1 MFGSKKQKMS
11 LVAVYAVLP
20 LSRDNGL
27 DSLPKNCAM
36 LMPLHRNAQ
45 MQSVKLTVLMSK
57 TGHRRKSYVFLILLQ
72 NLLTLELSA
81 GRLSQIDGCSPSD
94 GSAVM

>member
-1 MFGSKKQKMS
+1 MVLTHAQDLRHADAASQK
-11 LVAVYAVLP
+11 
-20 LSRDNGL
+20 
-27 DSLPKNCAM
+27 CTTE
-36 LMPLHRNAQ
+36 
-45 MQSVKLTVLMSK
+45 MQSLGLTVLMSK
-57 TGHRRKSYVFLILLQ
+57 TGRRLISHVFLILLQ